1 MIVTEGY
8 WLTVIQL
15 SHSELLTMTDWHW
28 LTDGTIVNAIA
39 SDRITDSD
47 WLADID
53 IDQQTDMIVTNLP
66 TD

>member
-8 WLTVIQL
+8 WLTVIKL

-28 LTDGTIVNAIA
+28 LTDGTIANAIA
-39 SDRITDSD
+39 SDRIADSD
-47 WLADID
+47 WLANID